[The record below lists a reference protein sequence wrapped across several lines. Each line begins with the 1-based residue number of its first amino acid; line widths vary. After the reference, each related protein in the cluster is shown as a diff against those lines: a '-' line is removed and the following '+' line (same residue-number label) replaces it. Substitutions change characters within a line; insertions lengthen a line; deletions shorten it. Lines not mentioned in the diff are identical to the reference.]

1 MQRLVAPPSSPSLPL
16 AFRAGPYVLRGEEN
30 QGPGVEVFRV
40 VDGQS
45 VGRVRGRRSLR
56 GLWAGIRGG
65 WREEEKEGRES
76 DLLVLTVDKAETLVL
91 QTMDDRLGAWDERGG
106 KGGGRRGQERK
117 EERELVKEI
126 GMGSSF
132 LGPRVSP

>member
-1 MQRLVAPPSSPSLPL
+1 M
-16 AFRAGPYVLRGEEN
+16 
-30 QGPGVEVFRV
+30 EVFRV

-45 VGRVRGRRSLR
+45 VGRVTLRGRRSLR
-56 GLWAGIRGG
+56 GLWAGMRGG

-76 DLLVLTVDKAETLVL
+76 DLFVLTVDKAETLVL
-91 QTMDDRLGAWDERGG
+91 QTMDDCLGAWDERGG
-106 KGGGRRGQERK
+106 KGGGRRGQGRK

-126 GMGSSF
+126 GTGSSF